1 MLDDTQLQDIE
12 CQASEIVR
20 SASEIILRYFDQPL
34 NINYKSVNSR
44 NPVTDA
50 DNAAD
55 EFLRTEIAR
64 RFPDHAIVTEETE
77 SESDEARDIT
87 WVVDPLDGTTN
98 FLHGLPMFAV
108 MVAVL
113 EKGEPVVGAIYIP
126 RIGVPGYVL
135 HARRGGGAFA
145 DDIPLSVAA
154 SDPPRRMA
162 SVPVYFLRMFAQRRS
177 MRRRLGDLRTTGSAG
192 YELAMTARGVFDY
205 AVFNGPWVWDLA
217 AGTLI
222 VKEAG
227 GTALIR
233 DSRTRRWTPFETFAS
248 KDGHLPRPS
257 ELRQWHGSMVLG
269 RPATVEQITGGIAV
283 RTYPVRN
290 MRRRLSRLLGRARS
304 AEAAPTPAPPKP
316 TTSAGT
322 GESGPA

>member
-12 CQASEIVR
+12 RQASEVVR

-113 EKGEPVVGAIYIP
+113 ERGEPVVGAIYIP

-162 SVPVYFLRMFAQRRS
+162 SVPGYFLRMFAQRRS

-217 AGTLI
+217 AGHAHC
-222 VKEAG
+222 ERG
-227 GTALIR
+227 
-233 DSRTRRWTPFETFAS
+233 RRHCPDPRLHEPV
-248 KDGHLPRPS
+248 DGHRSKRSPQRMGTS
-257 ELRQWHGSMVLG
+257 RVRANCVSG
-269 RPATVEQITGGIAV
+269 TV
-283 RTYPVRN
+283 RWC
-290 MRRRLSRLLGRARS
+290 
-304 AEAAPTPAPPKP
+304 
-316 TTSAGT
+316 SAG
-322 GESGPA
+322 PPR